1 MKSMLREIR
10 NVRQI
15 PGELKRRWF
24 TSDTMD
30 LIVWV
35 DESDG
40 PSQLQLCYDKGR
52 QRAERALT
60 WKHQTGYTH
69 TAVDD
74 GEAGLG
80 RYKSTPILIADGS
93 FNSSRVR
100 NLFLKDS
107 AHLPA
112 DIIQFVT
119 SKIQEYHAG
128 VPTIPYPSKTS
139 ATMFP
144 HDKPG

>member
-40 PSQLQLCYDKGR
+40 PTQLQLCYDKGLH
-52 QRAERALT
+52 RAERALT
-60 WKHQTGYTH
+60 WKHKTGYTH

-74 GEAGLG
+74 GEAGHG

-93 FNSSRVR
+93 FNPARGQPVLGRQCSPARRHHSVCDV
-100 NLFLKDS
+100 KDS
-107 AHLPA
+107 
-112 DIIQFVT
+112 
-119 SKIQEYHAG
+119 G
-128 VPTIPYPSKTS
+128 IPRGRAAYPVS
-139 ATMFP
+139 
-144 HDKPG
+144 